1 MDKYLIVL
9 LGPTGVGK
17 TDLSIFLAE
26 HFNTSIISSDSR
38 QIYKEMNIGTAVP
51 EKEYL
56 DRVKHYFI
64 GTLSV
69 KDYFNSWE
77 YEKGALATISFL
89 HKKNDVALLVGGSM
103 MYIDAVC
110 NGIDDIP
117 TIDKHLRDDLQKKFE
132 KEGLDAIC
140 TMLKKLDP
148 IFYNEVDLKNAK
160 RVLHAVEVCI
170 MAGKPYSSLRTKEK
184 KIRDFKIIKIGLNRN
199 REELYERIN
208 KRVDIML
215 RDGLLEEV
223 KQLYPLKHLNSL
235 NTVGYKEVFGHFD
248 GKYDMEEAIRLI
260 KRDSRRYAKRQLSWF
275 NRDKDI
281 MWFNP
286 DDKEKILKAIEE
298 KMQ

>member
-1 MDKYLIVL
+1 MDKYLVVL

-26 HFNTSIISSDSR
+26 HFNTSIVSSDSR
-38 QIYKEMNIGTAVP
+38 QVYKEMNVGTAVP

-69 KDYFNSWE
+69 NDYFNSWE
-77 YEKGALATISFL
+77 YEKQALATISDL
-89 HKKNDVALLVGGSM
+89 HKTSDVVLLVGGSM

-117 TIDKHLRDDLQKKFE
+117 TIDKKLRDDLQKKYE
-132 KEGLDAIC
+132 EEGLESIRM
-140 TMLKKLDP
+140 MLKNLDP
-148 IFYNEVDLKNAK
+148 VFYEEVDLKNAK

-170 MAGKPYSSLRTKEK
+170 MAGKPYSELRTKAK
-184 KIRDFKIIKIGLNRN
+184 KHRDFKIIKIGLNRD

-215 RDGLLEEV
+215 EDGLLEEA
-223 KQLYPLKHLNSL
+223 KKLYPLKHLNSL
-235 NTVGYKEVFGHFD
+235 NTVGYKEIFGHFD
-248 GKYDMEEAIRLI
+248 GEYDMEEAIRLI

-286 DDKEKILKAIEE
+286 DDKEDILKAIEE